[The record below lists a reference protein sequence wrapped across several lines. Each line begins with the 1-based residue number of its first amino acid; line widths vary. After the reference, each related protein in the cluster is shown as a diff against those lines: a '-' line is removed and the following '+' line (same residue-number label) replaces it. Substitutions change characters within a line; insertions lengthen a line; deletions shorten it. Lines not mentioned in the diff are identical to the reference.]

1 MRALLLTAVFLL
13 CSPAWAGWVLVTT
26 TAQGDELYID
36 MDTLRIDKN
45 FRKFWTLQNQP
56 KRGEKGELSMR
67 VLKEMDCK
75 QERQRTLVATGLSGA
90 MGSGDVLGS
99 YKNDN
104 DPWDYIAPQTVSQ
117 AFFLKVCA
125 K

>member
-1 MRALLLTAVFLL
+1 
-13 CSPAWAGWVLVTT
+13 
-26 TAQGDELYID
+26 